1 MELRVLRY
9 FQAVVAELN
18 ISRAAARLHVSQPT
32 ISRQLKDLED
42 ELGVTLFERNG
53 RHIQLTSSGEYFATQ
68 ANQIIALADKTLA
81 NINTAKQISGTV
93 ELGSA
98 EARSFLTIAHSIK
111 KLQRHYPKIK
121 TNVISSNAN
130 QIRTNLKSGNFDFG
144 VVMEPTDKHDLN
156 FIQLPGES
164 RWGLLVPRNSP
175 LADHDHITLADL
187 EGQNIITSA
196 QHGTINQLQEWYGE
210 STPKFKIVATYNLLY
225 NASLLVSAG
234 VGYALGVDGIINTNQ
249 TDLTFIPLA
258 PRLTASTS
266 LVWLKGQRLSE
277 AAHAFLTQLADDL
290 QQPLPAMYQ

>member
-18 ISRAAARLHVSQPT
+18 INRAAARLHVSQPT

-98 EARSFLTIAHSIK
+98 EARSFLTIAQSIK

-290 QQPLPAMYQ
+290 QQPLPAMHQ

>member
-68 ANQIIALADKTLA
+68 TNQIIALADKTLA

-98 EARSFLTIAHSIK
+98 EARSFLTIAQSIK
-111 KLQRHYPKIK
+111 KLQRRYPKIK
-121 TNVISSNAN
+121 TNVTSSNAN

-144 VVMEPTDKHDLN
+144 IVMEPTDKHDLN

-164 RWGLLVPRNSP
+164 RWGLLVPRNSS

-290 QQPLPAMYQ
+290 QQPLPTMHQ

>member
-1 MELRVLRY
+1 M
-9 FQAVVAELN
+9 
-18 ISRAAARLHVSQPT
+18 
-32 ISRQLKDLED
+32 
-42 ELGVTLFERNG
+42 
-53 RHIQLTSSGEYFATQ
+53 
-68 ANQIIALADKTLA
+68 
-81 NINTAKQISGTV
+81 
-93 ELGSA
+93 
-98 EARSFLTIAHSIK
+98 
-111 KLQRHYPKIK
+111 
-121 TNVISSNAN
+121 ISSNAN

-144 VVMEPTDKHDLN
+144 IVMEPTDKHDLN

-234 VGYALGVDGIINTNQ
+234 VGYALGIDGIINTNQ

-258 PRLTASTS
+258 PRLTTSTS

-290 QQPLPAMYQ
+290 QQPLPAMHQ

>member
-18 ISRAAARLHVSQPT
+18 ISRAATRLHVSQPT

-98 EARSFLTIAHSIK
+98 EARSFLTIAQSIK

-144 VVMEPTDKHDLN
+144 IVMEPTDKHDLN

-258 PRLTASTS
+258 PRLTARTS

-290 QQPLPAMYQ
+290 QQPLPAMHQ

>member
-98 EARSFLTIAHSIK
+98 EARSFLTIAQSIK

-258 PRLTASTS
+258 P
-266 LVWLKGQRLSE
+266 V
-277 AAHAFLTQLADDL
+277 
-290 QQPLPAMYQ
+290 

>member
-98 EARSFLTIAHSIK
+98 EARSFLTIAQSIK
-111 KLQRHYPKIK
+111 KLQRRYPKIK
-121 TNVISSNAN
+121 TNVTSSNAN

-144 VVMEPTDKHDLN
+144 IVMEPTDKHDLN

-290 QQPLPAMYQ
+290 QQPLPAMHQ

>member
-98 EARSFLTIAHSIK
+98 EARSFLTIAQSIK
-111 KLQRHYPKIK
+111 KLQRRYPKIK
-121 TNVISSNAN
+121 TNVTSSNAN

-144 VVMEPTDKHDLN
+144 IVMEPTDKHDLN

-164 RWGLLVPRNSP
+164 RWGLLVPRNSS

-290 QQPLPAMYQ
+290 QQPLPTMHQ

>member
-98 EARSFLTIAHSIK
+98 EARSFLTIAQSIK
-111 KLQRHYPKIK
+111 KLQHHYPKIK

-144 VVMEPTDKHDLN
+144 IVMEPTDKHDLN

-258 PRLTASTS
+258 PRLTARTS
-266 LVWLKGQRLSE
+266 LVWLKGQRFSE
-277 AAHAFLTQLADDL
+277 AAHAFLTQIADDL
-290 QQPLPAMYQ
+290 QQPLPTMHQ